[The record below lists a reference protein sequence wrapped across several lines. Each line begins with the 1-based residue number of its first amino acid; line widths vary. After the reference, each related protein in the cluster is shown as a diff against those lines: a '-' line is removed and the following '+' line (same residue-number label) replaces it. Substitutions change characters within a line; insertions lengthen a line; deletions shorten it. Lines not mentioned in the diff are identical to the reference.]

1 MRKTTE
7 FKKSPLYTS
16 KEDEAKKRE
25 IIKRLGKDTDGAFR
39 AYSSVKGEV

>member
-1 MRKTTE
+1 MRKNTE

-25 IIKRLGKDTDGAFR
+25 IIKRLGKDVMGRFGLM
-39 AYSSVKGEV
+39 VV